1 MCEWLIKKIGVPS
14 RKQAGSKESRAE
26 LEKKHTKSG
35 IPCGILVLWTGI
47 KPTPTARK
55 LRVLTTGPPGKPLD
69 FSILV
74 PVSHWLW
81 AIVGHRE
88 AGGWRDINAQAF
100 LSLRVSRWGKSKIM
114 SSSPI
119 TSCKYME
126 TVIDFILLG
135 SKITE
140 KVDCSNEIKRCLR
153 ERS

>member
-1 MCEWLIKKIGVPS
+1 MCEWLIKNIGVPS

-74 PVSHWLW
+74 PVIHWLW

-119 TSCKYME
+119 TSWQIYGNS
-126 TVIDFILLG
+126 DRFYFIGLQNHWESWLQQW
-135 SKITE
+135 
-140 KVDCSNEIKRCLR
+140 N
-153 ERS
+153 